1 MKKFSAN
8 SDINDAISKLVKQLE
23 AECLEYFQDTSLD
36 HEFSKYLED
45 YYCYVDAEILPSWY
59 DTGDDMVRVEV
70 RAELDYDSFLD
81 LIERIDD
88 IVVKYD
94 EYAYFD
100 MESPGIATCGIPA
113 DRLF

>member
-1 MKKFSAN
+1 MDDK
-8 SDINDAISKLVKQLE
+8 ISELVKQLE

-36 HEFSKYLED
+36 HEFSRYLED
-45 YYCYVDAEILPSWY
+45 YYCYVDAEIRPGWY
-59 DTGDDMVRVEV
+59 DDGSDMVSVEV

-81 LIERIDD
+81 LIECLDD
-88 IVVKYD
+88 VIAKYD

-100 MESPGIATCGIPA
+100 MNSPGIASCGIPV